1 MSFLLAPY
9 LESVKLDDENALFSF
24 KMINILSPTRDP
36 YLHYQEMIV
45 RHLSNE
51 KYVQILKHFYLRNKF
66 DVKRRQFKVKWTFAF
81 DIKQLFA
88 ARFRT
93 IGRE

>member
-1 MSFLLAPY
+1 
-9 LESVKLDDENALFSF
+9 
-24 KMINILSPTRDP
+24 
-36 YLHYQEMIV
+36 MIV

-51 KYVQILKHFYLRNKF
+51 KYVQILKNFYLRNKF